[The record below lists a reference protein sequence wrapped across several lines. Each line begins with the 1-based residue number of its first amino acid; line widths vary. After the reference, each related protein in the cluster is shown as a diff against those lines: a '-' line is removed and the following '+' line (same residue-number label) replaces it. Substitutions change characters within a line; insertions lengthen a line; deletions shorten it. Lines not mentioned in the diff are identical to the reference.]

1 MTANPDFGQVEA
13 DEAILNLST
22 FETFFP
28 EKRPFFIEGSQIF
41 DTPMGLFYSR
51 RIGRSPSGS
60 FDTRDG
66 DAVLLERPLAT
77 SIISAAKMTG
87 RTQSGITIGL
97 VSAVTGKEYA
107 TLVDTVQDV
116 RFRDQIEPRATYKL
130 FVLNAIS

>member
-28 EKRPFFIEGSQIF
+28 EKRPFFIEGPQIF

-60 FDTRDG
+60 LPIVAQAAAGHGEVFAIYG
-66 DAVLLERPLAT
+66 FCFACF
-77 SIISAAKMTG
+77 SAFN
-87 RTQSGITIGL
+87 RTAPDDCL
-97 VSAVTGKEYA
+97 VG
-107 TLVDTVQDV
+107 
-116 RFRDQIEPRATYKL
+116 
-130 FVLNAIS
+130 